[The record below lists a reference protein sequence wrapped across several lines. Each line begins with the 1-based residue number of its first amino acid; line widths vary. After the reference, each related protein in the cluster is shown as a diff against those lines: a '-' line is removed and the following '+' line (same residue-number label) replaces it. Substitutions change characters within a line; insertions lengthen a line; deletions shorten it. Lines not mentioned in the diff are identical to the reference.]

1 MRVHLLDSMPLKVK
15 IEGWL
20 YITYA
25 RIARQLPD
33 ALVRGVLDYECR
45 RGSVKPK
52 KILHL
57 CANAFCE
64 SGCEAALILSRA
76 WQDSWKRL

>member
-1 MRVHLLDSMPLKVK
+1 MPLKVK

-33 ALVRGVLDYECR
+33 TLVRGVLDYECR
-45 RGSVKPK
+45 RSSVKP
-52 KILHL
+52 
-57 CANAFCE
+57 
-64 SGCEAALILSRA
+64 
-76 WQDSWKRL
+76 